1 MHEIMLSRNFIVYKP
16 TILLNYPNVFPIYCL
31 QFEWRIMGRCI
42 FCYCQ
47 SKIPRENSLVL
58 CSFVVIASS
67 IYQTDNNKTVLDKY
81 VISLRLFL
89 YLHRCYGLLLNKN
102 WYCSSKPPEKDFL
115 QIQKKYFLYNFFCIQ
130 NLNIFCHF
138 PQCVNIDWGSKL
150 RFVVPC
156 YETQTC

>member
-16 TILLNYPNVFPIYCL
+16 TILLNYPNAFSIYCL

-102 WYCSSKPPEKDFL
+102 WYCSSKPPEKFFL
-115 QIQKKYFLYNFFCIQ
+115 QIQQKIFSLQFLLHSKPEYFLP
-130 NLNIFCHF
+130 F
-138 PQCVNIDWGSKL
+138 PTMCQHWLGV
-150 RFVVPC
+150 
-156 YETQTC
+156 